1 MSEAMQRRRG
11 QMPAWLVFSGVAIGV
26 VGASV
31 KKHAESVG
39 ELVGPLGSRTNFSD
53 VAVAVALGHWGLVV
67 ILAGAAVVLAGL
79 AVIGPPGRTKQRC
92 AMDRRR
98 CSAACHSLTQL
109 PPCPKPSRQ
118 VSSARAA

>member
-39 ELVGPLGSRTNFSD
+39 ELVGPLGSRTNISD

-67 ILAGAAVVLAGL
+67 LLAGAAVVLAGL
-79 AVIGPPGRTKQRC
+79 AVIAPPGRTKQGC

-98 CSAACHSLTQL
+98 CSAACHGLTRL
-109 PPCPKPSRQ
+109 PPCPKPSRR